1 MASSGSTDRPPGNR
15 AGKEGNMS
23 GMARLGGLAA
33 AIILLTWI
41 SAGSALAHC
50 DTMDGPVVILA
61 KKALEKGDV
70 TLVLPWVAKEK
81 EGEIREAFDLTSAV
95 RGRGA
100 KEKELADRYFF
111 ETLVRVHREAEGA
124 PFTGLKPAG
133 LDLGPAIPA
142 ADKALET
149 GNPKPLLALIEEKIH
164 EGIHRYYVEA
174 MERKKHAG
182 ESMEAGRE
190 AGGGARAPTPS
201 PHLPAST
208 RTEPPAGK
216 PRRHRPRRKIMRY
229 LILGGG
235 PAGIAAAK
243 AVRKREKDAAI
254 VIATEES
261 ASPYL
266 RPLLPDFISGD
277 TDLSALADPQ
287 GEDLGPKE
295 IEYRKGKRARKV
307 YPGGSRVIFEDGSE
321 EGYAFL
327 LVATGG
333 KPILP
338 VPLKKPLGSI
348 LPFDS
353 LDDARRIRDRAN
365 RPGVSVVYG
374 PGYLA
379 IEACRV
385 LRKTSRYMIS

>member
-1 MASSGSTDRPPGNR
+1 
-15 AGKEGNMS
+15 MS

-149 GNPKPLLALIEEKIH
+149 GNPKPMLALIEEKIH

-190 AGGGARAPTPS
+190 YVQAYVPYLHFVERLYVDATTPIAHGAGDVGGG
-201 PHLPAST
+201 PHPHPEPA
-208 RTEPPAGK
+208 PAGK
-216 PRRHRPRRKIMRY
+216 H
-229 LILGGG
+229 
-235 PAGIAAAK
+235 AH
-243 AVRKREKDAAI
+243 
-254 VIATEES
+254 
-261 ASPYL
+261 
-266 RPLLPDFISGD
+266 
-277 TDLSALADPQ
+277 
-287 GEDLGPKE
+287 
-295 IEYRKGKRARKV
+295 
-307 YPGGSRVIFEDGSE
+307 
-321 EGYAFL
+321 
-327 LVATGG
+327 
-333 KPILP
+333 
-338 VPLKKPLGSI
+338 
-348 LPFDS
+348 
-353 LDDARRIRDRAN
+353 
-365 RPGVSVVYG
+365 
-374 PGYLA
+374 
-379 IEACRV
+379 
-385 LRKTSRYMIS
+385 